1 MASTVLPELVGRYFV
16 DTQPHFL
23 PLSTREIT
31 RAAEFLGTVLDTYQF
46 APGRAVLLVCQF
58 EEAAQFLPLEEALTD
73 RGLILANAEASL
85 YDGGRAESILRRFDI
100 CAVIGLNAPLLD
112 SMEGL
117 NVDVEKALAG
127 KVVWA
132 RPCAYD
138 RLSGMRGF
146 TLRRY
151 LEVGPTL
158 GLECVH
164 GGGAHVDAREWSLSE
179 RGGEVRV
186 TNRLMRALPLQDAET
201 GLRAAVDRSICD
213 CGLADARIVPQRS

>member
-1 MASTVLPELVGRYFV
+1 MS
-16 DTQPHFL
+16 
-23 PLSTREIT
+23 
-31 RAAEFLGTVLDTYQF
+31 
-46 APGRAVLLVCQF
+46 
-58 EEAAQFLPLEEALTD
+58 
-73 RGLILANAEASL
+73 
-85 YDGGRAESILRRFDI
+85 
-100 CAVIGLNAPLLD
+100 
-112 SMEGL
+112 
-117 NVDVEKALAG
+117 
-127 KVVWA
+127 
-132 RPCAYD
+132 
-138 RLSGMRGF
+138 GF